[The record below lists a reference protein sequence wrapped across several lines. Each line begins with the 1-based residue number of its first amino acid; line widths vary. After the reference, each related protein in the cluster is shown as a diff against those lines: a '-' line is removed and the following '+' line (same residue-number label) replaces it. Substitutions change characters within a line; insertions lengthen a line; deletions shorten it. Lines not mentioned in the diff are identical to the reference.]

1 MIKQKKNFDFQ
12 IFEKIA
18 IAHVCYYKHAAKQNL
33 KMLSLETINV
43 KLLFTCLSVQRLGL

>member
-12 IFEKIA
+12 IFEK